1 MSKPTQDEL
10 LLHFTAEIG
19 AARRRLH
26 TIDKLW
32 VRTAKTHYELEEARC
47 AVMLNMAMLRRLK
60 EIKDILEATDDKL

>member
-1 MSKPTQDEL
+1 MSKPNNEEL
-10 LLHFTAEIG
+10 LLHFAAEIG

-60 EIKDILEATDDKL
+60 EIKDILEVASE

>member
-1 MSKPTQDEL
+1 MNQPTKDDL
-10 LLHFTAEIG
+10 LLHFAAEIG

-60 EIKDILEATDDKL
+60 EIKDILEGDNG

>member
-1 MSKPTQDEL
+1 MSKPNNEEL
-10 LLHFTAEIG
+10 LLYFTAEIG

-60 EIKDILEATDDKL
+60 EIKDILEVSNG

>member
-1 MSKPTQDEL
+1 MSKPNNEEL
-10 LLHFTAEIG
+10 LLHFAAEIG
-19 AARRRLH
+19 AARRRLR

-60 EIKDILEATDDKL
+60 EIKDILEGDNG

>member
-1 MSKPTQDEL
+1 MSTPTQDEL
-10 LLHFTAEIG
+10 LLHFAAEIG

-60 EIKDILEATDDKL
+60 EIKDILEVASE